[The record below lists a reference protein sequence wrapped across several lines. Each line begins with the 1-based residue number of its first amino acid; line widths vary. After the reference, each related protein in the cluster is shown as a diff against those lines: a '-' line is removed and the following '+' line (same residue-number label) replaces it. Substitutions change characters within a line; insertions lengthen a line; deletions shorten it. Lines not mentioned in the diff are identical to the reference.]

1 MDDLA
6 RYVVDA
12 VLIAKRSY
20 REVAA
25 AHGVSIG
32 WVAKVVARYR
42 AGGYE
47 ATRPRCRA

>member
-12 VLIAKRSY
+12 VLIANRSY

-47 ATRPRCRA
+47 ATRPRC

>member
-20 REVAA
+20 RDVAE

-32 WVAKVVARYR
+32 WVAKVISRYR
-42 AGGYE
+42 QGGY
-47 ATRPRCRA
+47 